1 MNRSIKKHLTYYVL
15 INVSSYKVILET
27 HRFVYKQSN
36 SFVYIY
42 ICNILS
48 PIVRLCPINLKIGI
62 LYQKENT
69 LRKIAF

>member
-1 MNRSIKKHLTYYVL
+1 MNRSIKKRLTYYVL

-48 PIVRLCPINLKIGI
+48 PIVRLCPINLKIGM